1 MNGLAERR
9 HAGETSLEQRAA
21 YIKGLCDQA
30 TASGIGGGHTGKQIF
45 DTINYNML
53 AKYAGATD
61 DGVCDGEAMMPG
73 EISDAVISAV
83 GEQSLLRK
91 QGGLKTGLVTTNH
104 ILFQFYL
111 IKKILR
117 KAAQ

>member
-9 HAGETSLEQRAA
+9 RTDQELEQRAA

-30 TASGIGGGHTGKQIF
+30 TASGLGGGHEGKQIF
-45 DTINYNML
+45 DTLDYDKL
-53 AKYAGATD
+53 AKYAGATN
-61 DGVCDGEAMMPG
+61 DGVCDGEALISG
-73 EISDAVISAV
+73 EISNAIISAV
-83 GEQSLLRK
+83 DEQTPLRK
-91 QGGLKTGLVTTNH
+91 KGGLAIGLVTTNH

>member
-1 MNGLAERR
+1 MNGLIERR
-9 HAGETSLEQRAA
+9 HTDQTLEQRAA

-30 TASGIGGGHTGKQIF
+30 TATGLGGGHSGKQIF
-45 DTINYNML
+45 DTLDYTKL
-53 AKYAGATD
+53 AKYSRATN

-83 GEQSLLRK
+83 DEQTFLRK
-91 QGGLKTGLVTTNH
+91 KGGFKTGLVNTNH

-111 IKKILR
+111 IKKILH